1 MLIHKIWKTV
11 RGKSEKDAFY
21 GFLVRL
27 LGKKTRK
34 KELYSLAFRHKSA
47 SLYHKGDKLNNER
60 LEYLGDAILGAI
72 VADILF
78 EKYPNQKE
86 GFLTKLRSKIVS
98 RKQLNHL
105 GIVLGFENYLLFN
118 GTVADNVLG
127 NCVEAFVGAVYL
139 DFGYEKAK
147 QIIEKRII
155 KKYVS
160 FEELL
165 RKDENF
171 KSKLVEWAQH
181 KRKSISF
188 VTNETQKDGRPY
200 FFGTALVD
208 KISLGEGEG
217 LSKKQAEQ
225 KAAHNALLRV
235 KQYDLE

>member
-1 MLIHKIWKTV
+1 MIHKIWKTV

-27 LGKKTRK
+27 LGRKTRK
-34 KELYSLAFRHKSA
+34 KELYLLAFRHKSA
-47 SLYHKGDKLNNER
+47 SLYSNGKKLNNER
-60 LEYLGDAILGAI
+60 LEYLGDAVLGAV

-105 GIVLGFENYLLFN
+105 GAILGFEEYLLFN
-118 GTVADNVLG
+118 GIVAENVLG
-127 NCVEAFVGAVYL
+127 NCLEAFVGAVYL
-139 DFGYEKAK
+139 DFGYDKTK

-155 KKYVS
+155 KKYVNLDD
-160 FEELL
+160 LL

-181 KRKSISF
+181 ERKSIAF
-188 VTNETQKDGRPY
+188 ATNETQKNGRPY
-200 FFGTALVD
+200 FSANALVD
-208 KISLGEGEG
+208 NVAVGRGEGA
-217 LSKKQAEQ
+217 SKKQAEQ
-225 KAAHNALLRV
+225 KLPIVLCCM
-235 KQYDLE
+235 